1 MVAARNQKWD
11 LSQKKWDVSHFAG
24 AIRILDN
31 LRLSE
36 RESDA
41 HRATGGAQS
50 CTAAV
55 RLWGLFKPHEACG
68 SIINMTNVT
77 AYIQSQTYRS
87 DACRVVPGG
96 AGWCRVRRV
105 VPCSPGGAGWC
116 RVVPGG
122 AGWCRVVPG
131 VFWVITYV
139 NLL

>member
-1 MVAARNQKWD
+1 
-11 LSQKKWDVSHFAG
+11 LSVLLG
-24 AIRILDN
+24 
-31 LRLSE
+31 
-36 RESDA
+36 
-41 HRATGGAQS
+41 
-50 CTAAV
+50 
-55 RLWGLFKPHEACG
+55 GLFKPHEACG

-131 VFWVITYV
+131 GAGGFLGDYLCKFTVKTLFTVCSHK
-139 NLL
+139 